1 MSGQYGG
8 NQYNN
13 QPQQQYSGSQG
24 YGGGDQYGGGMFA
37 SRPQYALTSPNAEA
51 KELTLKIGG
60 GVEMSNLPSGVASS
74 NDPNAILNE
83 CRDIDNGINEIE
95 RSLEQLRMLQQRSLD
110 DADTSAASAT
120 NRQLD
125 QISSDTMNMY
135 RSLTDR
141 IRQIKSNPESRQP
154 KNSPQVGRIDRRL
167 KTAINNY
174 QQVESAF
181 RKRTQEQMARQFRIV
196 RPDATEEE
204 VRAAIEDT
212 SASGQVFSQALKDSN
227 RMGNAR
233 AALNAVQDRHQALLK
248 IESQIV
254 ELAQLFQDLDTL
266 IVQQEETVV
275 QMEQKAEEIVENMDK
290 GNEEIDTAITS
301 ARSARRKKWWC
312 LAICIAIVVVIV
324 IIVIVYLA
332 ATGKI
337 GGSNNNN
344 NNNKRSL
351 GFVRSPSTA
360 PVAETIPIAARAL
373 SDIAKRQLN
382 TAVPREVADKVLQLR
397 GGRWPGMM
405 SSHV

>member
-1 MSGQYGG
+1 MSYGYGNQQNPFEQGQYGG
-8 NQYNN
+8 NQYN
-13 QPQQQYSGSQG
+13 QSQQQYGGNQG
-24 YGGGDQYGGGMFA
+24 YGGGDQYGGG
-37 SRPQYALTSPNAEA
+37 
-51 KELTLKIGG
+51 G
-60 GVEMSNLPSGVASS
+60 GVEMSNLPSGSAGNS
-74 NDPNAILNE
+74 DPNAILNE

-110 DADTSAASAT
+110 DADTSTASAT

-125 QISSDTMNMY
+125 QISSDTMAMY

-196 RPDATEEE
+196 RPDASEEE
-204 VRAAIEDT
+204 VRAAVEDT
-212 SASGQVFSQALKDSN
+212 STSGQVFSQALKDSN

-233 AALNAVQDRHQALLK
+233 AAINAVQDRHQALLK
-248 IESQIV
+248 IESQMV
-254 ELAQLFQDLDTL
+254 ELAQLFQDLDTI

-312 LAICIAIVVVIV
+312 LGICVAIVIVIV

-337 GGSNNNN
+337 GGSDDN
-344 NNNKRSL
+344 NNNKRDL
-351 GFVRSPSTA
+351 LFVRSPAIIQTISD
-360 PVAETIPIAARAL
+360 VARRHL
-373 SDIAKRQLN
+373 DS
-382 TAVPREVADKVLQLR
+382 AVPRDVVDKVLHLR
-397 GGRWPGMM
+397 GTRWPGMHGNQM
-405 SSHV
+405 